1 MRSRFL
7 AAAFVAVFL
16 QGLGLATDTVWTPAK
31 AWDGHADLQ
40 GLWVNNHATPL
51 ERPKEFAGRAT
62 LTDQEVRTL
71 QERADRIFK
80 DGKGDFAVGD
90 DVFFA
95 ALRDQQQYRNAAST
109 VSSLDNVDKVFDNRT
124 SLITDP
130 ADGRLPPLTAEAQQ
144 RRAAAAARRR
154 GVAGVELLN
163 GSTRCI
169 TWGVPRLGAGSPYY
183 SYYAIVQS
191 PGYVVIDLETET
203 RVVPMDGRAHLP
215 STVRQWNGD
224 SRGRW
229 EGSTLVVDTTNFSTR
244 SNFMGSAENL
254 HLVERFTRMSKDL
267 LKYEMTID
275 DPTTWTKPWTA
286 ELHLSRVGDDT
297 VYEFACHEGNYEVLK
312 GVLDAGRADEK

>member
-1 MRSRFL
+1 MRCRL
-7 AAAFVAVFL
+7 VAAAAAAMVL
-16 QGLGLATDTVWTPAK
+16 QVLGLSADTPWTAPK
-31 AWDGHADLQ
+31 AWDGHPDLQ
-40 GLWVNNHATPL
+40 GVWVNNYATPL
-51 ERPKEFAGRAT
+51 ERPKELADRTT
-62 LTDQEVRTL
+62 LTDAEVRTL
-71 QERADRIFK
+71 QERADRLFK
-80 DGKGDFAVGD
+80 EGKGDFALGD

-95 ALRDQQQYRNAAST
+95 ALKDAKEYHNPAST
-109 VSSLDNVDKVFDNRT
+109 GNSLDNVDKVFDNRT

-130 ADGRLPPLTAEAQQ
+130 PDGRLPPLTTQAQQ

-154 GVAGVELLN
+154 GAAGVELLN

-191 PGYVVIDLETET
+191 PGYAVIDLETET
-203 RVVPMDGRAHLP
+203 RVVPMDGRPHIP
-215 STVRQWNGD
+215 SSVRQWNGD

-229 EGSTLVVDTTNFSTR
+229 DGNTLVVDTTNFSTK

-254 HLVERFTRMSKDL
+254 HLVERFTRISRDV